1 MFFGPAENAL
11 LPLLVGEQE
20 LLPANSLNALNNNI
34 ARLIG
39 PPIGGAILA
48 VSGLSGVVLFDSAS
62 FMIAGLMIL
71 AIGHLTLHAKP
82 FANTTQSDTEHA
94 PPSHFWKEWK
104 EGIDIVRKNRVIGVL
119 FVTVVLLNFGGIMI
133 DPLGAPYMIE
143 IVKVG
148 PDVFGWLITVQ
159 AIGGMIGG
167 LLVGKLNQKLSIA
180 QLYGWAELILG
191 LFIFIRYN
199 IPYLPVLFVM
209 TFLLGLPA
217 ALGSAALDTLFQQ
230 KVPNSY
236 LGRIIGALNTTVGL
250 TCLFGVLGI
259 SGILGERLGMIPV
272 LNIAAGITALT
283 GLIVLLF
290 LPADQETK
298 TSSTSS

>member
-1 MFFGPAENAL
+1 
-11 LPLLVGEQE
+11 
-20 LLPANSLNALNNNI
+20 
-34 ARLIG
+34 
-39 PPIGGAILA
+39 
-48 VSGLSGVVLFDSAS
+48 
-62 FMIAGLMIL
+62 MIAGLMIL

-167 LLVGKLNQKLSIA
+167 LLVGKLNQKLSIV

-250 TCLFGVLGI
+250 TSLFGVLGI